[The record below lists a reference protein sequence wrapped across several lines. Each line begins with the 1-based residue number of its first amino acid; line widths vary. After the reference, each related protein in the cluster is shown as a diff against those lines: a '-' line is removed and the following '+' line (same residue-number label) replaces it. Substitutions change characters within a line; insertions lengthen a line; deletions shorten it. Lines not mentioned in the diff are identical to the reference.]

1 MFIFCF
7 FSFNEPATPESYTY
21 LHTLSLHHALPIY
34 PTTPQHAAHHA
45 KAKSA
50 RLMQP
55 FPGHRR
61 LYPRLSSSTSN
72 GSGNTRFRVNWLR
85 TKGGKKSP
93 RCRGSR
99 TQSEAFLRSAAC
111 PRARNVSRSRWPRK
125 IGRDH
130 V

>member
-72 GSGNTRFRVNWLR
+72 GSGNPRVRVIWLR
-85 TKGGKKSP
+85 TIVAKRVLVVEDNELNRSEERRVGKE
-93 RCRGSR
+93 C
-99 TQSEAFLRSAAC
+99 
-111 PRARNVSRSRWPRK
+111 VSTCRSRWSPY
-125 IGRDH
+125 H
-130 V
+130 